1 MKVSDN
7 TDREKRKMGDQ
18 FFDSQLSRRNFLK
31 FFGAAAVSGGT
42 LLGSTPAS
50 ARETARRELKGLAF
64 QSNSEELYWRM
75 VRAEFALKD
84 ELIHMNT
91 GTLSTT
97 SNYVLQKVKDHFQV
111 LAEDPYPTA
120 FAPPY
125 NLAEA
130 HVKASSFLGTDEDEI
145 VITGCTTE
153 GMSFVAMG
161 LDLGPGDEVLS
172 TMHEHSGGRDCWR
185 ILSDRRGITLTQM
198 PFQASYD
205 SKQEIIDL
213 FESAI
218 TPNTKVMSFCHINYT
233 SGLRLPVKELCAL
246 AQANGII
253 SVIDGAHAIG
263 MLNLD
268 LHDIGCDFYAC
279 SPQKWLCAP
288 PGVGVLYA
296 KRDKQVLIKPTVTE
310 AYGSNFQTEFEL
322 RGQRSSP
329 VLVCI
334 KDAMDFQDAII
345 GGKDAIEER
354 IMSLSAYA
362 KARLMQIPGVHLACA
377 TNPELSS
384 GLTAFYIKDQWE
396 RQSEI
401 SAMLSEKYNILLRT
415 VAYKNDSSETINRK
429 VLRISTHIYNNYDQI
444 DLLARAIEENLDL
457 IPE

>member
-7 TDREKRKMGDQ
+7 TDREKRKKGDQ
-18 FFDSQLSRRNFLK
+18 FFDSQFSRRNFLK

-50 ARETARRELKGLAF
+50 SSETARSKLKELAF

-145 VITGCTTE
+145 VVTGCTTE

-161 LDLGPGDEVLS
+161 LDLGPEDEVLT
-172 TMHEHSGGRDCWR
+172 TMHEHSGGLSCWQ
-185 ILSDRRGITLTQM
+185 ILRDRRGITLTEM

-213 FESAI
+213 FESKI
-218 TPNTKVMSFCHINYT
+218 TSNTKVMSFCHINYT
-233 SGLRLPVKELCAL
+233 SGLRMPVKELCAL

-296 KRDKQVLIKPTVTE
+296 KKDKQDLIWPTITE

-329 VLVCI
+329 VLVCL

-345 GGKDAIEER
+345 GGKDAIEAR

-362 KARLMQIPGVHLACA
+362 KARLMQIPGVHLASA

-384 GLTAFYIKDQWE
+384 GLTAFYLKDQWE
-396 RQSEI
+396 SQTAI
-401 SAMLSEKYNILLRT
+401 STILREQYNILIRT
-415 VAYKNDSSETINRK
+415 VTYKNDSSESIRRK
-429 VLRISTHIYNNYDQI
+429 VCRMSTHIYNNYDQI
-444 DLLARAIEENLDL
+444 DLFARAIEENLDL
-457 IPE
+457 I